1 MKIHERL
8 EHFRSILKSKIQR
21 LQQEEQSLEEI
32 QDLKYHED
40 KEKLVH
46 DILRDFDMVFK
57 PFEEA
62 YNSTKNSEVMLNLQW
77 FIENE
82 SWITK
87 EFTGRTITIENLEI
101 TGSYAND
108 QLARDIVSAN
118 RKTTKVLIQRIP

>member
-32 QDLKYHED
+32 QDLKHHED